1 VTPAR
6 GAALAAL
13 LPLAVG
19 LAACIG
25 TAPAPP
31 RRNPCEGKLAVGGR
45 SERDRFALEARNDC
59 HVPVMFEVSFE
70 ALENLR
76 PSRELP
82 ARLSVPPHA
91 SAPVLELAV
100 LRSDRSS
107 SYRVASRVMIG
118 GEPRP
123 DPAARYAFPFGG
135 EAPRKLSQGVDGAET
150 HRGLHRYAFDF
161 DLPIGT
167 PVLAAR
173 EGIVFQ
179 VQDGFGEGGTRE
191 SDERGNMVVI
201 WHADGTFA
209 IYGHL
214 RKGVCAREG
223 ERVAAGDFLGWS
235 GNSGY
240 TSGPHLHFAV
250 GVAAGDDGSIQS
262 LPILFAGDLL
272 PEEGRAYGPAV
283 SGARAAPA
291 GSRCDAPDA
300 RDS

>member
-19 LAACIG
+19 LAACVG

-31 RRNPCEGKLAVGGR
+31 RRNPCEGKLAVSGR
-45 SERDRFALEARNDC
+45 SERERFALEARNDC
-59 HVPVMFEVSFE
+59 HVPVVFEVSFE

-100 LRSDRSS
+100 VRPDRSS
-107 SYRVASRVMIG
+107 SYRVASRVMLG

-135 EAPRKLSQGVDGAET
+135 GTPRKLSQGVDGAET

-173 EGIVFQ
+173 EGVVFQ

-250 GVAAGDDGSIQS
+250 GVAAGEDGSIQS
-262 LPILFAGDLL
+262 LPILFEGDLV
-272 PEEGRAYGPAV
+272 PEEGRAYGSAV
-283 SGARAAPA
+283 SGARAAPE
-291 GSRCDAPDA
+291 GSRCDAPDG

>member
-1 VTPAR
+1 MRPASTSPITQR
-6 GAALAAL
+6 
-13 LPLAVG
+13 VSERV
-19 LAACIG
+19 
-25 TAPAPP
+25 PP
-31 RRNPCEGKLAVGGR
+31 RQW
-45 SERDRFALEARNDC
+45 ARTGPGD
-59 HVPVMFEVSFE
+59 
-70 ALENLR
+70 
-76 PSRELP
+76 
-82 ARLSVPPHA
+82 A
-91 SAPVLELAV
+91 STAAWK
-100 LRSDRSS
+100 RWA
-107 SYRVASRVMIG
+107 ASRVMVG

-123 DPAARYAFPFGG
+123 DPAARYDFPFGG

-250 GVAAGDDGSIQS
+250 GVAAGDDGAIQS

-283 SGARAAPA
+283 SGARTPEDKVSQRD
-291 GSRCDAPDA
+291 GRPIRRA
-300 RDS
+300 RS

>member
-13 LPLAVG
+13 LPLAW
-19 LAACIG
+19 LAACVG
-25 TAPAPP
+25 SAPAPA
-31 RRNPCEGKLAVGGR
+31 RRNPCEGKLAVSGR
-45 SERDRFALEARNDC
+45 SVGAHFALEARNDC
-59 HVPVMFEVSFE
+59 HVPVVLEVSFE
-70 ALENLR
+70 ALDNLR

-100 LRSDRSS
+100 VRPDRPS
-107 SYRVASRVMIG
+107 SYRVASRVRVG

-135 EAPRKLSQGVDGAET
+135 EGPRKLSQGVDGAET
-150 HRGLHRYAFDF
+150 HQGLHRYAFDF
-161 DLPIGT
+161 DLPVGT

-173 EGIVFQ
+173 EGVVFQ

-223 ERVAAGDFLGWS
+223 ERIAPGDFLGWS

-262 LPILFAGDLL
+262 LPILFEGDLL
-272 PEEGRAYGPAV
+272 PEAERAYGPAV
-283 SGARAAPA
+283 SGARAAPPA
-291 GSRCDAPDA
+291 SRCDAPDG